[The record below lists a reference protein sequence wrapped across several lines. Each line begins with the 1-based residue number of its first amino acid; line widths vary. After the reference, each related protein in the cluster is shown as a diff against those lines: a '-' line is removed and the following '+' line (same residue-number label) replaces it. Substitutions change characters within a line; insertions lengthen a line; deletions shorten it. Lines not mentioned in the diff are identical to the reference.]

1 MISRFWIFEKE
12 LSLKL
17 PSDACG
23 PAHTGICVDFAP
35 RQVLASRQVL
45 AVADITPYADHIFV
59 ICVAVEFAQ
68 TKTILT
74 TDNRSNLPPVK
85 AVEELSEGGN
95 DPWISDLLYNVRP
108 L

>member
-1 MISRFWIFEKE
+1 
-12 LSLKL
+12 
-17 PSDACG
+17 
-23 PAHTGICVDFAP
+23 VDFAP

-95 DPWISDLLYNVRP
+95 DPWISDLLYNVRQ